1 MATAGAPSSAAAAAS
16 SALDDDDRSGARAW
30 AAACSVGGSM
40 RCWIDLDGH
49 ASVGHHSFN
58 AEYTKAL
65 DRVEVMLWTASLV
78 MLHHLERRVAD
89 WRGVRVLDVSAGT
102 GHVAVGLARL
112 GAHVTAS
119 ACSPTHDTHAMK
131 ALELWVPF
139 LLRQRQDG
147 AAPSEAP
154 PYDAGAASSGGRV
167 ALRQLDWG
175 NDDDGLSEEEARRE
189 FDMVLLSEL
198 TCLGEELQPL
208 LVKTLCR
215 VLGPSTVAY
224 SILGDHG
231 TFSLGFNWLLS
242 WDPSFVVEQLPVDDR
257 LGMREDETLYMYRI
271 TRPAPGLSS
280 KDLLALAASAHL

>member
-1 MATAGAPSSAAAAAS
+1 MQEPSTGAAS
-16 SALDDDDRSGARAW
+16 GAVVVPDNDRSGARAW

-58 AEYTKAL
+58 TEGMKAR

-78 MLHHLERRVAD
+78 LLHQLERRVAD

-102 GHVAVGLARL
+102 GHLAVGLARL
-112 GAHVTAS
+112 GAHVTAT
-119 ACSPTHDTHAMK
+119 ACSPVHDLHAMR

-139 LLRQRQDG
+139 LLRERQDG
-147 AAPSEAP
+147 AAASEAP
-154 PYDAGAASSGGRV
+154 PYDAGAASAGGRV
-167 ALRQLDWG
+167 ALRQLNWG
-175 NDDDGLSEEEARRE
+175 DDGGGDGLSDEEARRE
-189 FDMVLLSEL
+189 FDVVLLSEL

-231 TFSLGFNWLLS
+231 AFSLGFNWLLS
-242 WDPSFVVEQLPVDDR
+242 WDPSFVIEQIPIDDR
-257 LGMREDETLYMYRI
+257 LGMHEDETLYMYRI
-271 TRPAPGLSS
+271 TRPTPGLSS
-280 KDLLALAASAHL
+280 DELLALAGSAHL

>member
-1 MATAGAPSSAAAAAS
+1 MQSTGAAS
-16 SALDDDDRSGARAW
+16 SAAVPSADVAVPDDDRSGARAW
-30 AAACSVGGSM
+30 ADACSVDGSM

-49 ASVGHHSFN
+49 GSVGHHSFN
-58 AEYTKAL
+58 AKGTKAL
-65 DRVEVMLWTASLV
+65 DRIEVMLWTASLV
-78 MLHHLERRVAD
+78 LLHHLERRVA

-102 GHVAVGLARL
+102 GHLAVGLARL
-112 GAHVTAS
+112 GAHVTAT
-119 ACSPTHDTHAMK
+119 ACSPAHDLHAMR

-147 AAPSEAP
+147 AAASEAP
-154 PYDAGAASSGGRV
+154 PYDAGSLGGRV

-175 NDDDGLSEEEARRE
+175 DDDGGGATEEEAGRE
-189 FDMVLLSEL
+189 FDVVLLSEL

-215 VLGPSTVAY
+215 ILGPSTVAY

-231 TFSLGFNWLLS
+231 AFSLGFNWLLS
-242 WDPSFVVEQLPVDDR
+242 WDSSFVVEELPIDDR

-271 TRPAPGLSS
+271 TRPTPGLSS
-280 KDLLALAASAHL
+280 EELIALAESAHL